1 MVGFLEL
8 LVRGLP
14 RTECGQ
20 GVRGADSSLAIR
32 SHRLSVR
39 GADRA
44 SGWFCPI
51 REVGEVP
58 WTWCGMPVVRGA
70 DRFSGLGHPRVS
82 VRAADRLSGWFSQTA
97 VERVAV
103 DMVLHAGCPR
113 GGIGERWMAAF
124 F

>member
-1 MVGFLEL
+1 MAVGFLEL
-8 LVRGLP
+8 QVRRVP

-70 DRFSGLGHPRVS
+70 DSRTQS
-82 VRAADRLSGWFSQTA
+82 
-97 VERVAV
+97 E
-103 DMVLHAGCPR
+103 CPR
-113 GGIGERWMAAF
+113 GGQVFWVGASPGECPCGGQIKWLVF
-124 F
+124 SNGW